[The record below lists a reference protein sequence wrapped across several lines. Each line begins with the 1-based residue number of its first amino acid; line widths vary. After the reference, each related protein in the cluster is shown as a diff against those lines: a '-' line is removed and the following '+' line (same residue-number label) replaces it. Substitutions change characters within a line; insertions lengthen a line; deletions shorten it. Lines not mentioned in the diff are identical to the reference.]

1 MEVNLL
7 SAVLPVDPA
16 ALAAALPDIPCW
28 VYARSLL
35 KSGASQVRLAAD
47 RDAALILDAT
57 AAALVGRPDP
67 LLLREAL
74 AGDPPGPALLVQDD
88 AVLAVR
94 TVLPGWISRP
104 FIVHALPQP
113 YPANAPPA
121 EGVIVSAP
129 LDPTVLD
136 GLPDDVRADAL
147 DAAAAAVRVVDGVP
161 VAVCAVSDLTEGLWD
176 VGIDTVEP
184 ARRQGHA
191 TAAFRA
197 LATAMAAQGRQPVWA
212 AYEDYAPSLT
222 LAARLGFR
230 PVARM
235 VELLPPQRVADQRPQ
250 PRSN

>member
-1 MEVNLL
+1 M
-7 SAVLPVDPA
+7 
-16 ALAAALPDIPCW
+16 LPDIPRW

-35 KSGASQVRLAAD
+35 KSRAPEVRLAAD
-47 RDAALILDAT
+47 RDAALILDPT
-57 AAALVGRPDP
+57 SAALVGRPDP

-88 AVLAVR
+88 AVLAVQ
-94 TVLPGWISRP
+94 TVLPGWVSRP

-121 EGVIVSAP
+121 EGVVVSLP
-129 LDPTVLD
+129 LDRTVLD

-147 DAAAAAVRVVDGVP
+147 DAPAAAVRIVDGIP

-191 TAAFRA
+191 TVAFRA
-197 LATAMAAQGRQPVWA
+197 LAAAMAAQGRQPVWA
-212 AYEDYAPSLT
+212 AYDEHAPSLA
-222 LAARLGFR
+222 LAARLGFL

-235 VELLPPQRVADQRPQ
+235 IELLPPQREADQRPQ
-250 PRSN
+250 PE